1 MSRENVA
8 ELNRGRS
15 TARRQHTF
23 SGIHGQCPLA
33 LRESSKFQNL
43 DKKRELAGWRAIVTT
58 SWLNGVV
65 PQQDFSEMSRR
76 FSNLQY
82 ISIGILFGTCVFLWT
97 RKLNLTKQFQS
108 NETVNLRQVSYY
120 RFLLIDGRN
129 NIIISKIISKFFIFK
144 LYQLFN

>member
-15 TARRQHTF
+15 TARRHTF

-43 DKKRELAGWRAIVTT
+43 DKKRELAGLRAIVTT

-120 RFLLIDGRN
+120 RFLLIDG
-129 NIIISKIISKFFIFK
+129 IILSFLK
-144 LYQLFN
+144 L

>member
-15 TARRQHTF
+15 TARRHTF

-33 LRESSKFQNL
+33 LRESSEFQNL
-43 DKKRELAGWRAIVTT
+43 DKKRELAGWRAVVST

-120 RFLLIDGRN
+120 RFLLIDG
-129 NIIISKIISKFFIFK
+129 IILSFLK
-144 LYQLFN
+144 L